1 VGGGDAKKKALA
13 LKEDFR
19 AAGLSP
25 KDEAMVEYAEKI
37 TLNPSSIT
45 EEDVATLRGHGFDD
59 RAILEIAT
67 VSSYR
72 NYIARVASALGV
84 TVDESVFADD
94 PETRAALEEGLV

>member
-1 VGGGDAKKKALA
+1 MGGGDAKKKALA

-25 KDEAMVEYAEKI
+25 QDEAMLEYAEKI
-37 TLNPSSIT
+37 TLNPGSIT
-45 EEDVATLRGHGFDD
+45 EEDVESLRRHGFDD

-67 VSSYR
+67 VSAYR

-84 TVDESVFADD
+84 TLEESIFADD
-94 PETRAALEEGLV
+94 PEIRAALGKGMA